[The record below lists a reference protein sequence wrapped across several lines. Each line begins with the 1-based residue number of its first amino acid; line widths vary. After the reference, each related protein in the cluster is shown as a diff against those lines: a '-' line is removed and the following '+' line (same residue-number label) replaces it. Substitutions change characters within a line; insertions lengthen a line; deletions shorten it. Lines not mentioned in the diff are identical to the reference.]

1 MTLFEQLASLQ
12 TEAVN
17 PHTTEIDLAS
27 TKDVVAML
35 HAEDRTVADAVGLVL
50 AEIAEAVDIVVAGF
64 KKGGRLIYIGAG
76 TSGRLG
82 VVDASEMPPTYGT
95 QPDMVQGLI
104 AGGPN
109 AVFRSVEGAEDSP
122 QLAIEALNSISL
134 RPFDVVCGITASGR
148 TPFVLGGLQYAA
160 SIGCQTILI
169 STNPLEAPGPESR
182 SSVTFQPLLI
192 CPVVGA
198 EPITGSTRMKSGT
211 AQKMVLNM
219 ISTASMVRMGKTYG
233 NVMVDLQLTNEKLK
247 ERAKGI
253 VMSLGGVNYEE
264 SEQLL
269 DRASGSVKTALV
281 MSALN
286 CSPEEAEQR
295 LQAAHGFVRKAL
307 STKPQ
312 SLGPNE

>member
-1 MTLFEQLASLQ
+1 MMLFEQLASLQ

-17 PHTTEIDLAS
+17 PSTTEIDLAS

-35 HAEDRTVADAVGLVL
+35 HAEDCTVADAVGLVL
-50 AEIAEAVDIVVAGF
+50 DEIAAAVDIVVAGF
-64 KKGGRLIYIGAG
+64 QRGGRLIYIGAG

-95 QPDMVQGLI
+95 QPDMVQALI

-134 RPFDVVCGITASGR
+134 RPLDVVCGITASGR
-148 TPFVLGGLQYAA
+148 TPFVLGALQHA
-160 SIGCQTILI
+160 STIGCQTILI
-169 STNPLEAPGPESR
+169 STNPAEAPLREALAHKAL
-182 SSVTFQPLLI
+182 QPIFI
-192 CPVVGA
+192 CPIVGP

-247 ERAKGI
+247 ERAKRI
-253 VMSLGGVNYEE
+253 VMSLAGVDYPEA
-264 SEQLL
+264 QRLL
-269 DRASGSVKTALV
+269 EVSHGSVKTAVV

-286 CSPEEAEQR
+286 CSQEAADQR
-295 LQAAHGFVRKAL
+295 LHAVNGFVRAAL
-307 STKPQ
+307 NP
-312 SLGPNE
+312 